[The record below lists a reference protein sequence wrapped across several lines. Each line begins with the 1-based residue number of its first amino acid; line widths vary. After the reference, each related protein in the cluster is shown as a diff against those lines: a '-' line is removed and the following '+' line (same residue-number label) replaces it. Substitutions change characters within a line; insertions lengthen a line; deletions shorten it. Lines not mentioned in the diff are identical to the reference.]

1 LKFVCQDIENKIA
14 SLDALIAEN
23 SVAAD
28 IECGI
33 SSLSTAGLISDA
45 SSSKDNNMIQ
55 YDMNLSTLD
64 GSNSKKRR
72 VSLEESS
79 IVYSEDLII
88 ID

>member
-1 LKFVCQDIENKIA
+1 MKFVCQDIENQIA

-28 IECGI
+28 IECGRSSI
-33 SSLSTAGLISDA
+33 SIAGHISDT
-45 SSSKDNNMIQ
+45 SSKDNNMIEK
-55 YDMNLSTLD
+55 DLKASSLD
-64 GSNSKKRR
+64 DSNTKKRR

-79 IVYSEDLII
+79 IVYSDDLII